1 MGDFE
6 TIKILIVDHRAVVGT
21 GVCAVLGAYADL
33 EVVGRA
39 ESGEETLRLMEQYD
53 PDIVAIDIDLPGH
66 INGMEIIGLLQ
77 DKFPKTRVLVLT
89 NLLEEM
95 IIYDALRAGVIGY
108 LLKTSSVEELAHAIR
123 AAYQGIPTLS
133 PEVTQLV
140 MRELSAPI
148 SGGRNL
154 TPREIQVL
162 KLIARGLK
170 NHEIAEDLFI
180 SLSTVQFHVS
190 KILQKLQVRNRI
202 EAAAFAVRN
211 RLARDLDK

>member
-66 INGMEIIGLLQ
+66 INGTEIIGLLQ

-154 TPREIQVL
+154 SPREIQVL